1 LKQPNFLFLFPDQ
14 HRGDWM
20 PYPETVS
27 RTMGMDPLPLKMPNI
42 RKLMSEGV
50 TFTRTVTPSPLC
62 APARAC
68 LAAGLR
74 YHRCRVPSNG
84 EDYPLDLKTFYTVLR
99 EGGYRVGGVGKFDLH
114 KPTLHWG
121 LDGWID
127 GLRTL
132 GFTEGIDNAGKWDGI
147 RSGAKEPQDPY
158 LRYLHENGLIE
169 QYVQDMSIRKRD
181 ILASHATT
189 LPDEAYCDNW
199 LTQNGLR
206 VIREFPK
213 DHPWFLQVNFTGP
226 HEPWDVTAKMQKSWK
241 DVLFPMP
248 VGWGEQDQDRIV
260 KVRQNYAAMLENID
274 RNCGLLID
282 EVKKRG
288 ELENTVI
295 VYSSDHGEM
304 LGDHRGFNKSRPER
318 ASVHIP
324 LIVSGSEARRG
335 LASEQPTPPGVTTT
349 DGSPPGTITDALVEL
364 QDLTNTFVDLAGLE
378 MPEAEESLSLVS
390 LLKGGSTEH
399 RPYQVSALGGWR
411 TISDGRYKLIV
422 AEGDEDRLYDL
433 AQDPWETVNLASENQ
448 EIVKRVKEQ
457 LVREHR
463 DSDS

>member
-1 LKQPNFLFLFPDQ
+1 MKQPNFLFLFPDQ

-20 PYPETVS
+20 PYSETVS
-27 RTMGMDPLPLKMPNI
+27 CAMGMDPLPLKMPNI

-50 TFTRTVTPSPLC
+50 TFTRAVTPSPLC

-114 KPTLHWG
+114 KPTLFWG
-121 LDGWID
+121 LDGWIGD
-127 GLRTL
+127 LEAL
-132 GFTEGIDNAGKWDGI
+132 GFTDGIDNAGKWDGV
-147 RSGAKEPQDPY
+147 RSGAQEPQDPY
-158 LRYLHENGLIE
+158 LRYLHDNGFIDRYLE
-169 QYVQDMSIRKRD
+169 DMSIRAKD
-181 ILASHATT
+181 ILASHATK

-199 LTQNGLR
+199 LTRNGLQL
-206 VIREFPK
+206 IRDFPE
-213 DHPWFLQVNFTGP
+213 DRPWFLQVNFTGP
-226 HEPWDVTAKMQKSWK
+226 HAPWDVTAQMQEPWK
-241 DVLFPMP
+241 DVCFPLP

-260 KVRQNYAAMLENID
+260 KVRQNYAAMVENID
-274 RNCGLLID
+274 RNCGLLIN

-295 VYSSDHGEM
+295 IYSSDHGEM

-324 LIVSGSEARRG
+324 LIVSGPEVRHA
-335 LASEQPTPPGVTTT
+335 AAPAAAAPA
-349 DGSPPGTITDALVEL
+349 GTICDGLVEL
-364 QDLTNTFVDLAGLE
+364 QDLTNTFMDLAGLE
-378 MPEAEESLSLVS
+378 MPEAEESLSLVPI
-390 LLKGGSTEH
+390 LKGGNAEH
-399 RPYQVSALGGWR
+399 RPCQVSALDGWSM
-411 TISDGRYKLIV
+411 ISNGRYKLIV
-422 AEGDEDRLYDL
+422 ADGDEERFYDL
-433 AQDPWETVNLASENQ
+433 EVDPWETVNLASENQ
-448 EIVKRVKEQ
+448 EIVKRMKEQ

-463 DSDS
+463 DSESRL

>member
-1 LKQPNFLFLFPDQ
+1 
-14 HRGDWM
+14 M

-27 RTMGMDPLPLKMPNI
+27 RTMGMDPLPLKMQNI
-42 RKLMSEGV
+42 RKIMSDGV
-50 TFTRTVTPSPLC
+50 TFTRTVTSSPLC

-74 YHRCRVPSNG
+74 YRRCRVPSNG

-114 KPTLHWG
+114 KSTLYWG

-127 GLRTL
+127 DLGAL
-132 GFTEGIDNAGKWDGI
+132 GFTEGMDNAGKWDGV
-147 RSGAKEPQDPY
+147 RSGAKKPQDPY
-158 LRYLHENGLIE
+158 LGYLHENDLIDRYLE
-169 QYVQDMSIRKRD
+169 DMSIRKKD
-181 ILASHATT
+181 ILASHATS

-199 LTQNGLR
+199 LTRNGLQI
-206 VIREFPK
+206 IRDFPK
-213 DHPWFLQVNFTGP
+213 DQPWFLQVNFTGP
-226 HEPWDVTAKMQKSWK
+226 HEPWDVTEQMQEQWK
-241 DVLFPMP
+241 GVPFPLP
-248 VGWGEQDQDRIV
+248 VGWGDQDQDRII

-282 EVKKRG
+282 EVEKRG

-324 LIVSGSEARRG
+324 LIVSEPEVG
-335 LASEQPTPPGVTTT
+335 LGAAAPSSDPPGVTTP
-349 DGSPPGTITDALVEL
+349 GSICDRLVEL
-364 QDLTNTFVDLAGLE
+364 QDLTSTIMDLAGLE
-378 MPEAEESLSLVS
+378 MPEAEESLSLVPI
-390 LLKGGSTEH
+390 LKGGSAEH
-399 RPYQVSALGGWR
+399 RPYQVSALDGWHM
-411 TISDGRYKLIV
+411 ISNGRYKLIV

-433 AQDPWETVNLASENQ
+433 EQDPWETVNLASENQ
-448 EIVKRVKEQ
+448 DIVKRMKKQ
-457 LVREHR
+457 LGREYR